1 MTKTRGTV
9 RLPKPGLRRPLPLT
23 ATTRSRRPLPPT
35 ATTLNRP
42 LPPTA
47 TDRSGRPDAP
57 VCRPTRPA
65 REAAPKRL
73 TCPTHRTPALRGAFG
88 SASFPAAGRRPAG
101 AGL

>member
-23 ATTRSRRPLPPT
+23 ATT
-35 ATTLNRP
+35 
-42 LPPTA
+42 
-47 TDRSGRPDAP
+47 RSGRPDAP